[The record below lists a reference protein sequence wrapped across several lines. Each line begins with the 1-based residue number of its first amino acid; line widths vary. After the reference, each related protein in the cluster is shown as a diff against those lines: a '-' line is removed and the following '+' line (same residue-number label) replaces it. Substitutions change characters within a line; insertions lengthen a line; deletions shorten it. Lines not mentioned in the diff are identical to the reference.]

1 MYCRNR
7 LYMVLLLAA
16 LILSACQPVV
26 AQPTAQQGEAE
37 AMVVVDEFFAAWN
50 SADKETMMA
59 LLTDDV
65 VWSWLDSAKNFPVFL
80 PEGRYGGEGKE
91 EVGAMFD
98 NNPIQ
103 WGYAGYPVWTEVRG
117 DKVFTTEVWQ
127 SAYERETDIPLIVHS
142 TYTIR
147 DGKLAEWVWDC
158 SPISSD
164 LTTFTPNTLEVNRQ
178 LMASINDEIW
188 NQGKLELIDERY
200 AEDYVRHE
208 PGYPDEMQGSA
219 GLKQFIAALRAGFP
233 DWNCAIE
240 ETLAVGDKV
249 VVRYLC
255 VGTHTGE
262 WNGIPATG
270 NPVEFTDT
278 IIHKIADG
286 KVVEDWSD
294 YDSLG
299 FMQGLGFE
307 LTPAQ
312 TTTGGTQPTVLVT
325 GAHIRS
331 PNGIKV
337 GPDGNLYVASTNERA
352 VLVVN
357 PDTGEIL
364 KRYGHE
370 AGVHGPDDVAIG
382 PDGSIYWTDIFQGTV
397 GRLAPDGSMSSQ
409 MVGVGVNP
417 IVFSPDGRLF
427 ASIVVMGDALYELDP
442 NLTASPKLLSEGQ
455 GWLNSFQFG
464 PDGMLYAPGWDKS
477 QVVRID
483 VNAEP
488 VKIEV
493 VAEGIPWPNAVK
505 LDSQGSLYSNGA
517 RDQNTD
523 GILRIDKETGA
534 FEPIVFTP
542 SGIDNFAFDAND
554 RLFVTLLGEGTI
566 AEVMDDG
573 ALRMLGPVGLVSPG
587 GIVVMERPDGESIYV
602 ADVWMLHEF
611 DSATGEFRRKVDNLG
626 PNTVA
631 VDGDNLLTSSLFGN
645 SVLIW
650 NPTTQEL
657 VAEYYDFNMPLNAV
671 RFQGDLVVAEL
682 GTGSVVRASSADPAQ
697 RTTIADGFVKPMGL
711 AAGDENMWVS
721 DRDTGKVWQIIAD
734 GEAMEEPLLIAKGLY
749 RPEGIVLAPDG
760 RLLVAETGTDRLL
773 AIDLATG
780 AQSTIAKDLGFS
792 PIYPEGMIPWGMMS
806 GIAVSPSGM
815 IYVTA
820 DEANVVYR
828 IEPGQ

>member
-1 MYCRNR
+1 M
-7 LYMVLLLAA
+7 A
-16 LILSACQPVV
+16 
-26 AQPTAQQGEAE
+26 
-37 AMVVVDEFFAAWN
+37 VVDEFFAAWN
-50 SADKETMMA
+50 SADKERMMV

-103 WGYAGYPVWTEVRG
+103 WGYAGYPVWTEARG

-127 SAYERETDIPLIVHS
+127 NVYDRETDIPMIARS

-158 SPISSD
+158 SPVSSN
-164 LTTFTPNTLEVNRQ
+164 LWASTPNTLEANRQ
-178 LMASINDEIW
+178 LMASINEEIW
-188 NQGKLELIDERY
+188 NQGNLDLIEERY
-200 AEDYVRHE
+200 AGDYVRHE
-208 PGYPDEMQGSA
+208 AGYPDAMQGSA
-219 GLKQFIAALRAGFP
+219 GLKQFIAALHAGFP
-233 DWNCAIE
+233 DWNCSVE
-240 ETLAVGDKV
+240 EMLAVDDKV
-249 VVRYLC
+249 VVYYRC
-255 VGTHTGE
+255 TGTHTGE
-262 WNGIPATG
+262 WNGLAPSGKQI
-270 NPVEFTDT
+270 EFTDI

-286 KVVEDWSD
+286 KVVEDWSE

-299 FMQGLGFE
+299 WMQQLGFE
-307 LTPAQ
+307 LTLAQ
-312 TTTGGTQPTVLVT
+312 KASSAAQPTVLVT

-505 LDSQGSLYSNGA
+505 LDSQGNLYSNGA

-534 FEPIVFTP
+534 FEPIVFSP

-554 RLFVTLLGEGTI
+554 RLFISLLGEGTI

-611 DSATGEFRRKVDNLG
+611 DSATGEFRRKVDKFG

-631 VDGDNLLTSSLFGN
+631 VDGDNLLTSSLFEN

-682 GTGSVVRASSADPAQ
+682 GTGSVVRAVGADPAQ

-711 AAGDENMWVS
+711 AANDENLWVS

-734 GEAMEEPLLIAKGLY
+734 GEAMEEPLLVAQGLY
-749 RPEGIVLAPDG
+749 RPEGMALAPDG
-760 RLLVAETGTDRLL
+760 RLLVTETGTGRLL
-773 AIDLATG
+773 AMDPKTG
-780 AQSTIAKDLGFS
+780 ATSIMAENLGFS

-806 GIAVSPSGM
+806 GVAVSPSGV
-815 IYVTA
+815 IYVTG

-828 IEPGQ
+828 IEPGK